1 MSTEKASALKS
12 ITPTETISITRHYL
26 LRGAPAENE
35 RSSPSTPLA
44 KQSSIELFPCDSLR
58 TAYAVAAK
66 QQRYPTAP
74 SSSHATDATD
84 AYTGHTHTTESYAAN
99 ICTASDTPAVN
110 HRYGSCH
117 GEKSPARPV
126 VCCSMVCLAVQLRGH
141 LQHPHARPECK
152 SPIHD

>member
-1 MSTEKASALKS
+1 MGAQKTSTLRSVAS
-12 ITPTETISITRHYL
+12 TETIPITRHYL
-26 LRGAPAENE
+26 LRGASAEDK
-35 RSSPSTPLA
+35 SASPPTPLA
-44 KQSSIELFPCDSLR
+44 KESSIKLSPCDSLW
-58 TAYAVAAK
+58 TAYAVAAE
-66 QQRYPTAP
+66 QQRYSTARNSANSADP
-74 SSSHATDATD
+74 AD